1 MLYPNLYPE
10 KTRRIRAPKNK
21 SSFSLNLSI
30 INLEKE
36 VSRLNLEIVE
46 LKLALAEIIEV
57 LNNFSFLRGSVPPT
71 ESVEPTTEP
80 QEPPVEKPTEPETPT
95 EPPVEELPK
104 EVLQDI
110 DVTEEFYTA
119 INGTLWLLN

>member
-10 KTRRIRAPKNK
+10 NQRRIRAPKNN
-21 SSFSLNLSI
+21 SSLSLNLSI

-57 LNNFSFLRGSVPPT
+57 LNNFSFLRGSVPPP
-71 ESVEPTTEP
+71 EPVEPTTEP
-80 QEPPVEKPTEPETPT
+80 QGPPVEEPTEPETPT